1 MNNEI
6 QEKLARE
13 IEETIEPLLL
23 KVPGGINALG
33 VYMLVM
39 KIVKGK

>member
-1 MNNEI
+1 MEEEI
-6 QEKLARE
+6 REKLARE
-13 IEETIEPLLL
+13 IEETIEPLL